1 MSEQNLPD
9 PGDGW
14 RIATGDDW
22 KDHRCEFW
30 DRFKKQWVKRVEPG
44 APFDG
49 VGLLIKAYYRI
60 PDDAQQPATS
70 RDTEEQV
77 CDDIKARQRLG
88 VAKYGTTVA
97 DNPLSLLAWL
107 QHAYEECLDQAVYL
121 RRAITE
127 IETKEETK

>member
-1 MSEQNLPD
+1 MSERQQPD
-9 PGDGW
+9 PGEGW
-14 RIATGDDW
+14 RLASGDDY
-22 KDHRCEFW
+22 KDERCQYW
-30 DRFKKQWVKRVEPG
+30 NDCMKAWMPRPPYITG
-44 APFDG
+44 CPFSFEN
-49 VGLLIKAYYRI
+49 YYRI
-60 PDDAQQPATS
+60 PDGAQQPATS

-88 VAKYGTTVA
+88 VAKYGTNVA

-127 IETKEETK
+127 IETKEATK